1 MPNFGKNTAIMFHGY
16 NQKPNTKY
24 HVHKFR
30 VQSTGIGP
38 GIQVTSTTKFTIN
51 RVLSKQFCLQ
61 LSPPQRFSF
70 FTISLVHCFHE
81 VPPWWALK
89 EYFSNLGLQIV
100 GKSISGIHSDF
111 FATSFWLFL
120 IFLGNLEFYRELG
133 RRIHKILQVSKPKKE
148 WG

>member
-1 MPNFGKNTAIMFHGY
+1 MDIIKNQIQNIMFINSGY
-16 NQKPNTKY
+16 NLLALDQAFKWLQQLN
-24 HVHKFR
+24 
-30 VQSTGIGP
+30 
-38 GIQVTSTTKFTIN
+38 
-51 RVLSKQFCLQ
+51 LQ
-61 LSPPQRFSF
+61 LTGFYPSNFVYSCPPPQRFSF
-70 FTISLVHCFHE
+70 FIISLVHCFHE

-120 IFLGNLEFYRELG
+120 IFLGNFEFYRELA

>member
-61 LSPPQRFSF
+61 LSPPPPKIQFLYYFLGSLFPWSAPMMGTKGIF
-70 FTISLVHCFHE
+70 FKFRSPDC
-81 VPPWWALK
+81 WK
-89 EYFSNLGLQIV
+89 
-100 GKSISGIHSDF
+100 IHIWH
-111 FATSFWLFL
+111 SFWLFCYF
-120 IFLGNLEFYRELG
+120 FLTLSDFSWKFRV
-133 RRIHKILQVSKPKKE
+133 LQRV
-148 WG
+148 G